1 MQERLSRLFR
11 KTLKPRE
18 LPSDCRELELCPEAG
33 HAARHVGMR
42 PAAYVFPERIYEFS
56 KSLDSEI
63 DIFLANVDCDK
74 YNENYFDPIINITC
88 NLGITDIDRQAQ
100 AHKQACLEIRELQNV
115 ELQRLKLEKREAEA
129 QILENEEEEKILL
142 KSLSLQK

>member
-1 MQERLSRLFR
+1 MREKLSRLFR
-11 KTLKPRE
+11 KTLKPGI
-18 LPSDCRELELCPEAG
+18 LPSDCRETEMCPEAG

-42 PAAYVFPERIYEFS
+42 PVSYQFPERIYEFS

-74 YNENYFDPIINITC
+74 YNENYFDSIINITC

-100 AHKQACLEIRELQNV
+100 AHKQTCLEIRELQNV
-115 ELQRLKLEKREAEA
+115 ELQRLKLEKQEAEA
-129 QILENEEEEKILL
+129 QILKNDEEEKILQ
-142 KSLSLQK
+142 KSLSLQG